1 MERKQ
6 ITGFVIVSLFAALI
20 AAGAFIRI
28 PFVPVAI
35 TLQTL
40 FALLAAACLPP
51 SMAISSVLI
60 YLFLGA
66 IGLPIFTTGG
76 GIAAMLGPTGG
87 YLIGMV
93 PAAIAGSLI
102 MKIMPRKGRPAAFI
116 SSLAATVCIY
126 LVGLPWLAAEMDL
139 SLHATLA
146 AGLLPFLAG
155 DTVKLIAASMAAP
168 MIRQRIAE
176 MLAAE

>member
-1 MERKQ
+1 
-6 ITGFVIVSLFAALI
+6 
-20 AAGAFIRI
+20 
-28 PFVPVAI
+28 
-35 TLQTL
+35 
-40 FALLAAACLPP
+40 
-51 SMAISSVLI
+51 
-60 YLFLGA
+60 
-66 IGLPIFTTGG
+66 
-76 GIAAMLGPTGG
+76 MLGPTGG

-116 SSLAATVCIY
+116 SSLAATACIY